1 MLARKARITLIA
13 VTIVV
18 AIIVIIGIFMFLYLK
33 TDVFKSNEDMFFKYL
48 ATGFDSIDIIKN
60 DDKLGIENTLSTSKY
75 TSELK
80 GKLEYTTN
88 VGTDNED
95 KNSGINK
102 IGLDVKS
109 DIDKSE
115 NYKYQNISLATDT
128 DTLVGIEYLKSGNDY
143 GVRLKDVQQFVSSS
157 DEQEKTLSDLG
168 VQDISVIT
176 KDIDVNSILNFSDQ
190 EKQTL
195 INTYSNV
202 IKNNVS
208 KDKYGKQTNTLIT
221 MNNGDLQTNSY
232 YITLPVEEYNNL
244 LVKIL
249 QEVEKDEIILSRLD
263 KIQDCIKTKYSEYNP
278 TQSLRDKFVSE
289 VDSKIQDIQNNNIG
303 SETVKIAIYES
314 KGKAVRIS
322 AEKSDEKIIF
332 DTHDNKI
339 KINITN
345 LSTDTLEKNIEIEK
359 NDTDS
364 QNELKFEYESKKND
378 SILKN
383 IEIDVIESLN
393 SDKINRNLKLTLQNK
408 TYQGTL
414 TLDENINTMD
424 SFENQVTF
432 ENDNI
437 KFSSLQDDQKNNIL
451 EILKASVQSQLDNL
465 HSIASEDEYRSML
478 QNLGLI
484 KTSIQISEDGGV
496 TETERNRF
504 NSQFEF
510 FKSDNLT
517 KDNIKELIGV
527 VASNLQDVKVTLT
540 SGETA
545 DLDINKLKDSSSDTS
560 DYKKSISEIL
570 LYIKP
575 NATSDEKQNNILE
588 YVDKYSDVNKYSATI
603 EYDNNGLV
611 RLIRVKLQED
621 QEDD

>member
-322 AEKSDEKIIF
+322 AEKSD
-332 DTHDNKI
+332 
-339 KINITN
+339 
-345 LSTDTLEKNIEIEK
+345 
-359 NDTDS
+359 
-364 QNELKFEYESKKND
+364 
-378 SILKN
+378 
-383 IEIDVIESLN
+383 
-393 SDKINRNLKLTLQNK
+393 
-408 TYQGTL
+408 
-414 TLDENINTMD
+414 
-424 SFENQVTF
+424 
-432 ENDNI
+432 
-437 KFSSLQDDQKNNIL
+437 
-451 EILKASVQSQLDNL
+451 
-465 HSIASEDEYRSML
+465 
-478 QNLGLI
+478 
-484 KTSIQISEDGGV
+484 
-496 TETERNRF
+496 
-504 NSQFEF
+504 
-510 FKSDNLT
+510 
-517 KDNIKELIGV
+517 
-527 VASNLQDVKVTLT
+527 
-540 SGETA
+540 
-545 DLDINKLKDSSSDTS
+545 
-560 DYKKSISEIL
+560 
-570 LYIKP
+570 
-575 NATSDEKQNNILE
+575 
-588 YVDKYSDVNKYSATI
+588 
-603 EYDNNGLV
+603 
-611 RLIRVKLQED
+611 
-621 QEDD
+621 